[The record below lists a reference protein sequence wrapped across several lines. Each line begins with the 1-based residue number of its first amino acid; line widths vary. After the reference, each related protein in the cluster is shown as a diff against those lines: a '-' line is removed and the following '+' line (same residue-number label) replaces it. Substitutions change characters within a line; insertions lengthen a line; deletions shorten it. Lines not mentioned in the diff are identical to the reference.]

1 MSKRTLIRNVRLFD
15 PSQGHDGPGGVVLY
29 GKRIVAVFGG
39 ASAIAAEAEVVIDGR
54 GATLLPGLIDSRVH
68 LSEPGLEYR
77 ETVSETAQLA
87 AQGGIA
93 TIIAQPD
100 TAPPTD
106 RPQAVFAV
114 SHRSREARHARA
126 LTLASLT
133 QNCEG
138 EQLAELGMLAEA
150 GAVGF
155 SNGVWPVERL
165 EAISRALTYAQVTER
180 PVVLGQTPEA
190 WGQPGV
196 VSGEL
201 SARLGLGGVAI
212 WPSASHALRACG
224 GLHRLPSGVS
234 RLTRRL

>member
-15 PSQGHDGPGGVVLY
+15 PSQGHDGPGGVVLF

-39 ASAIAAEAEVVIDGR
+39 ASAIAAEAEVVIDGH

-100 TAPPTD
+100 TTPPTD

-114 SHRSREARHARA
+114 SHRSREARRART

-133 QNCEG
+133 QNCAG

-155 SNGVWPVERL
+155 SNGVWQVERL
-165 EAISRALTYAQVTER
+165 EAISSALTNAQVTER
-180 PVVLGQTPEA
+180 PGVQGQTPAA
-190 WGQPGV
+190 W
-196 VSGEL
+196 
-201 SARLGLGGVAI
+201 
-212 WPSASHALRACG
+212 
-224 GLHRLPSGVS
+224 
-234 RLTRRL
+234 